1 MSGPANLGALWARAL
16 VQELVHGGVREA
28 VVCPGSRSA
37 PLALACLAL
46 RDQGLQVRSVIDE
59 RSAAFVALGAAK
71 ATGRPALVLATSGS
85 AGAHFYPALLEAEA
99 FQVPLIALT
108 ADRPPELHGWG
119 APQTMDQQH
128 LFGGHVRHFA
138 DLGVPEGTEAALR
151 HLRATVS
158 LALLRATQGPRGPV
172 HLNAPFREPLAPE
185 PGPLPQELSARAL
198 EGPAARLLAPDS
210 APKPGSLDLVATEL
224 RRRPRGVIVCGPRD
238 HAQEGPADDLAAAAQ
253 VLSRALGYP
262 ILAESTANLRGAG
275 PVVTTADTLLRHAPF
290 ARAAT
295 PQALVR
301 LGGGLSSKVTQQW
314 LEASGAFTVQLAGEG
329 PLHDPAHEASLI
341 VFGNAALAC
350 TGLAARL
357 LSGVTPGPLARL
369 FALAD
374 ELAQATLAQVFA
386 GTKTSTSK
394 HTQGLTE
401 PLVAR
406 TVAAALPEGAL
417 LFVGSSMPVR
427 DLDAFAPPSLR
438 ARVLS
443 SRGLNG
449 IDGTLSTALGAAA
462 STGRPTCALVGDVT
476 LLHDVGA
483 FVTARRLGVPL
494 TVVCVNNDGGGIF
507 SFLPVA
513 GAVPPGDFE
522 ALFGTPHGVDLAAV
536 AALGGARLRRPDS
549 PEKLTEALAGA
560 LGKGLHLIEVTTRR
574 EENVAA
580 HRALQQAVADAIGTA
595 LGGGAWA

>member
-1 MSGPANLGALWARAL
+1 VSGPANLGALWARAL
-16 VQELVHGGVREA
+16 VQELIAGGVREA
-28 VVCPGSRSA
+28 VVCPGSRST
-37 PLALACLAL
+37 PLALACFAL

-99 FQVPLIALT
+99 FHLPLIALT
-108 ADRPPELHGWG
+108 ADRPSELHGWG
-119 APQTMDQQH
+119 APQTMDQQD
-128 LFGGHVRHFA
+128 LFGRHVRFFA
-138 DLGVPEGTEAALR
+138 DLGVPEGTEAALL

-158 LALLRATQGPRGPV
+158 LALARATQGQRGPV

-185 PGPLPQELSARAL
+185 PGPLPEGLSARAL
-198 EGPAARLLAPDS
+198 AGPAARLLAP
-210 APKPGSLDLVATEL
+210 ACTPEPASLDLVAAEL

-238 HAQEGPADDLAAAAQ
+238 GVREGNDGGPDDLAAAAQ

-262 ILAESTANLRGAG
+262 VLAESTSNLRGAG
-275 PVVTTADTLLRHAPF
+275 REVVTTADTLLRHAPF
-290 ARAAT
+290 ARAAA
-295 PQALVR
+295 PQAVVR

-314 LEASGAFTVQLAGEG
+314 LDASGAFTVQLAGAG
-329 PLHDPAHEASLI
+329 PLHDPAHAASLI
-341 VFGNAALAC
+341 VQGDAALAC
-350 TGLAARL
+350 SGLAARL
-357 LSGVTPGPLARL
+357 LAGVEPGPLSKL
-369 FALAD
+369 FAVA
-374 ELAQATLAQVFA
+374 EEKAQAALVQAFA
-386 GTKTSTSK
+386 RTP
-394 HTQGLTE
+394 GLTE

-417 LFVGSSMPVR
+417 LLVGSSMPVR

-462 STGRPTCALVGDVT
+462 STGRPVCALVGDVT

-483 FVTARRLGVPL
+483 FVTAKRLGVPL

-513 GAVPPGDFE
+513 GAVPPADFE

-549 PEKLTEALAGA
+549 PERLAEALAGA

-580 HRALQQAVADAIGTA
+580 HRALQQAVYDA
-595 LGGGAWA
+595 LGGGPWV

>member
-1 MSGPANLGALWARAL
+1 MSGPANLGALWAQAL
-16 VQELVHGGVREA
+16 VQELIDGGVREA

-46 RDQGLQVRSVIDE
+46 REQGLQVRSVIDE

-99 FQVPLIALT
+99 FHVPLVALT

-119 APQTMDQQH
+119 APQTMDQQR
-128 LFGGHVRHFA
+128 LFGGHVRLFA
-138 DLGVPEGTEAALR
+138 DLGVPEGTETALR

-158 LALLRATQGPRGPV
+158 LALARATQGPRGPV

-185 PGPLPQELSARAL
+185 PGPLPQGLSARAL
-198 EGPAARLLAPDS
+198 AGPAARLLAPAC
-210 APKPGSLDLVATEL
+210 APEPAALDLVAAEL
-224 RRRPRGVIVCGPRD
+224 RQRPRGVIVCGPRD
-238 HAQEGPADDLAAAAQ
+238 PAHDGPAGADALAEAAQ
-253 VLSRALGYP
+253 VLSHALGYP
-262 ILAESTANLRGAG
+262 ILAESTSNLRGAG
-275 PVVTTADTLLRHAPF
+275 SAVVACADTLLRCAPF

-295 PQALVR
+295 PQAVVR
-301 LGGGLSSKVTQQW
+301 LGGGLSSKVLQQW
-314 LEASGAFTVQLAGEG
+314 LDASGAFTVQLAGEG
-329 PLHDPAHEASLI
+329 PLHDLAHSASLI
-341 VFGNAALAC
+341 VQGDAALAC
-350 TGLAARL
+350 SGLAARL
-357 LSGVTPGPLARL
+357 LAGAEPRPLARL
-369 FALAD
+369 FGLA
-374 ELAQATLAQVFA
+374 EEKAQAALEQAFA
-386 GTKTSTSK
+386 GTQARTP
-394 HTQGLTE
+394 GLTE

-406 TVAAALPEGAL
+406 TVAAALPEGAQ

-476 LLHDVGA
+476 VLHDVGA
-483 FVTARRLGVPL
+483 LVTAKRLGVPL

-513 GAVPPGDFE
+513 GALPVGDFE

-536 AALGGARLRRPDS
+536 AALGGARLWRPDS
-549 PEKLTEALAGA
+549 SARLAEALAGA

-574 EENVAA
+574 DENVAA
-580 HRALQQAVADAIGTA
+580 HRALQQAVVDAIGAA
-595 LGGGAWA
+595 LGGAPWA